1 MKPTIF
7 ISYTHNDEIEVDN
20 IVKFFKP
27 MELKDEIVIHQDR
40 RVKSGGD
47 LFPEIQDM
55 MEMSDIFLLFV
66 SQDYLL
72 SPACLKEVEF
82 AKKKRKEENAIV
94 VPIIMSNCT
103 WKDNEFISSLKCL
116 PKDAQAVSSYTD
128 KSEAYNHVYKE
139 ILPHIEYRK
148 KIYSLKFREAFSSSL
163 NDSGF
168 LKTSLSS
175 RKELLLTDIYVYP
188 KLQCCEEMEGKDK
201 IIFEKKVFDA
211 HELIDNFK
219 MGTKLIL
226 AGDGQSGKS
235 SLLMRLCSEY
245 REKNFY
251 PILIK
256 DKERFFEGSF
266 EKRIEKAFVEEYET
280 ELLLSDIPKDKI
292 ILLIDDFHNAR
303 DQEKLLEIIANYTN
317 VYLIVDDV
325 FSINIKESGRLCNFV
340 RYRIL
345 EYNSLQ
351 RDALLKKWLNV
362 SDCSQEDIDIAEDKY
377 RILDEKTAIVD
388 SVLGKVFG
396 KGIMPSYP
404 FFILS
409 IVSTYDSVK
418 KPLDQDITSQG
429 YCYQALLL
437 YYLSKQKVKSDEV
450 DTYMNFLSQF
460 AYDLYNKK
468 RQKATEDE
476 FNEFFEKYKSEYTF
490 TIKKDLFLSNLERAQ
505 ILKFSLGYYSFTYS
519 YLYYFFTGKFFAEE
533 EDSIVNED
541 LQNMVNNLHKEE
553 NAYITIFIAH
563 HTKKKLLL
571 EKIKTICESLFKKDS
586 PAKLDKSELAFFDDQ
601 SKSIIQSKIIPNNYE
616 ETRRKE
622 LVAKDEQESTEPDEF
637 NDEFAIELRRAIKT
651 VEVAGQILKNRIGS
665 IKINEAREIYRI
677 AQNVHLRLMSNFLG
691 MIKDEKNQKILID
704 YISNHIKPR
713 KEDEIMSDLEKKEN
727 AKKIFWNLNYF
738 VILALIDKIRASLG
752 SSKLCDIIKGISEE
766 SDNPVLKII
775 KHVDLMWYKKQ
786 VDIEEIKKII
796 FEDGNFSEI
805 AKSAMRFFVSSFVA
819 HHKLNYKEISQ
830 IKSALGISQTCIQ
843 KSVLNWQKNK

>member
-7 ISYTHNDEIEVDN
+7 ISYTHSDENEVDN

-27 MELKDEIVIHQDR
+27 MELSGEIVIHQDR

-47 LFPEIQDM
+47 LFPEIQEM
-55 MEMSDIFLLFV
+55 MEESDIFLLFV

-72 SPACLKEVEF
+72 SPACIKEVDF
-82 AKKKRKEENAIV
+82 ARKKRKENNIIV
-94 VPIIMSNCT
+94 VPIILSNCT
-103 WKDNEFISSLKCL
+103 WTNNEFISSLKCL
-116 PKDAQAVSSYTD
+116 PKDAQAVSSYAD
-128 KSEAYNHVYKE
+128 RSEAYNYIYKE

-148 KIYSLKFREAFSSSL
+148 KIYSLKFSKVFSSSL

-168 LKTSLSS
+168 LKSSLSS
-175 RKELLLTDIYVYP
+175 RKELLLTDVYVYP
-188 KLQCCEEMEGKDK
+188 KLQCCEEMDRNDK
-201 IIFEKKVFDA
+201 FFSEKKVFDA
-211 HELIDNFK
+211 HELIDNFRI
-219 MGTKLIL
+219 GTKLIL
-226 AGDGQSGKS
+226 AGDGQSGKT

-256 DKERFFEGSF
+256 DKERFFEGSL
-266 EKRIEKAFVEEYET
+266 EKRIEKSFAEEYET
-280 ELLLSDIPKDKI
+280 DLLLKELPKEKI

-303 DQEKLLEIIANYTN
+303 DQEKLLEIIANYPN
-317 VYLIVDDV
+317 AYLIVDDI
-325 FSINIKESGRLCNFV
+325 FSINIKESGRLGDFIRC
-340 RYRIL
+340 RIL

-351 RDALLKKWLNV
+351 RNALLKKWLDV
-362 SDCSQEDIDIAEDKY
+362 SDSSQEDIDVSEDQY
-377 RILDEKTAIVD
+377 RRLDEKTAIVD

-460 AYDLYNKK
+460 AYELYNKK
-468 RQKATEDE
+468 TQKVTKDD
-476 FNEFFEKYKSEYTF
+476 FNVFFEKYKEEYTF
-490 TIKKDLFLSNLERAQ
+490 TIKKDLFLNNLQKAQ

-533 EDSIVNED
+533 EDSIVQAD

-571 EKIKTICESLFKKDS
+571 EKIKSVCESLFKKDEV
-586 PAKLDKSELAFFDDQ
+586 AKLDKNELVFFDEQ
-601 SKSIIQSKIIPNNYE
+601 SKNIIQSKIIPSDCE
-616 ETRRKE
+616 ETRQKE
-622 LVAKDEQESTEPDEF
+622 LAAKDESELTDLDEF
-637 NDEFAIELRRAIKT
+637 KDEFATELRRSIRT

-665 IKINEAREIYRI
+665 IKIKDAKEIYRI
-677 AQNVHLRLMSNFLG
+677 AQNVHLRLMSNFLN

-704 YISNHIKPR
+704 YISNHLKS
-713 KEDEIMSDLEKKEN
+713 KKDDEKKSDLEKKEN
-727 AKKIFWNLNYF
+727 AKRIFWNLNYF

-752 SSKLCDIIKGISEE
+752 SSKLCDIVKSISDE
-766 SDNPVLKII
+766 SDIPVLKVI

-786 VDIEEIKKII
+786 VDIEEIKKLV
-796 FEDGNFSEI
+796 FEDELFSEI
-805 AKSAMRFFVSSFVA
+805 AKSAMKFFVSSYVA
-819 HHKLNYKEISQ
+819 HHKLNYKEVSQ
-830 IKSALGISQTCIQ
+830 IKEALGVSQTNIQ
-843 KSVLNWQKNK
+843 RGMLNWQRTK